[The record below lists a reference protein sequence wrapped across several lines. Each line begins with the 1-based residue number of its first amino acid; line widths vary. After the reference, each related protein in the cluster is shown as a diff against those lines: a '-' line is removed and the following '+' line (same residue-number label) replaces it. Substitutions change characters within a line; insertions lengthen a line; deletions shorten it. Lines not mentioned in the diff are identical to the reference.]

1 MTDKEKAL
9 NHLYDLVADELS
21 ISPSRLD
28 AAISGYTA
36 VGEWLG
42 GGIDN
47 LTIMPQ
53 GSMNLGTVIR
63 PVNDSEDFDIDLV
76 CLIED
81 GTLLPA
87 KTIKHLVGD
96 RLKENGTYKPK
107 LDKEGKRCWTLEY
120 SGFHMDILPCVP
132 KYTRFLKPSF
142 TQIRLTHTSD
152 FINYSDRF
160 SDPYGYHE
168 WFEKQMEVQARIA
181 KAQYAQRTGTTI
193 DKVPMYRIKTP
204 LQKAI
209 QLLKRH
215 RDKLFENDGT
225 NAPISIIITTLAA
238 YAYDGQDNVWD
249 ALTAILARM
258 KDHIQIING
267 RYVITNPVI
276 AEENFADKWNEKPEK
291 STAFFTWLAQA
302 KSDLLSTPLSSDGI
316 PALTKALGDSLGEA
330 PVKRAISRLGAETR
344 NSREQGNLYL
354 SGLMGGISTQRTSS
368 SKPVKD
374 HTFYGE

>member
-132 KYTRFLKPSF
+132 KYTRF
-142 TQIRLTHTSD
+142 
-152 FINYSDRF
+152 
-160 SDPYGYHE
+160 
-168 WFEKQMEVQARIA
+168 
-181 KAQYAQRTGTTI
+181 
-193 DKVPMYRIKTP
+193 
-204 LQKAI
+204 
-209 QLLKRH
+209 
-215 RDKLFENDGT
+215 
-225 NAPISIIITTLAA
+225 
-238 YAYDGQDNVWD
+238 
-249 ALTAILARM
+249 
-258 KDHIQIING
+258 
-267 RYVITNPVI
+267 
-276 AEENFADKWNEKPEK
+276 
-291 STAFFTWLAQA
+291 
-302 KSDLLSTPLSSDGI
+302 
-316 PALTKALGDSLGEA
+316 
-330 PVKRAISRLGAETR
+330 
-344 NSREQGNLYL
+344 
-354 SGLMGGISTQRTSS
+354 
-368 SKPVKD
+368 
-374 HTFYGE
+374 